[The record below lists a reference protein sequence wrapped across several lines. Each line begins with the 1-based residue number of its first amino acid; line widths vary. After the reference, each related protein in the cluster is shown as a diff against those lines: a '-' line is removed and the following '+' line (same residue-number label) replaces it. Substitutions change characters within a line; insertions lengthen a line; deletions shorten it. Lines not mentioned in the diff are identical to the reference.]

1 MKKSNRE
8 LNIFSMSTLDLFA
21 SAMGAFILIT
31 LVLFPYVLN
40 TGDSENQVTDEQ
52 VAQVKAQFEEQVAQ
66 LKAQFEE
73 RVAEA
78 KAQLEKQEA
87 QVKAQP
93 KEEQPPVPSTDNS
106 DERVEEVKALFEGQI
121 EAMEDQVDALQY
133 VIDSI
138 PVLLGI
144 KTQATKFVFVVDMS
158 GSLNLTDPMYRGKY
172 PDGLDHRQSMIVSV
186 ESMLTGFKTAIEL
199 VMIGFHIPDGYN
211 VRLHYWPT
219 NRTYFSVKN
228 ARNRDRVVSAIKKW
242 MDLVYG
248 GTPTLEALKEALA
261 LNPEEIILL
270 TDGQPDDD
278 WRSVVNTITSLN
290 TQKIPIHAVA
300 VGDYVSHRD
309 LIDFLIELTKRNNG
323 SLVAA
328 KPS

>member
-40 TGDSENQVTDEQ
+40 TGDSEGQVTDEQ
-52 VAQVKAQFEEQVAQ
+52 VAQLKAQFEEQVAQ
-66 LKAQFEE
+66 LKTQFEE
-73 RVAEA
+73 RVAQA

-87 QVKAQP
+87 QLKAQLE
-93 KEEQPPVPSTDNS
+93 KQVEEPQPPVPITDNS

-144 KTQATKFVFVVDMS
+144 KTNATKFVFVVDMS

-172 PDGLDHRQSMIVSV
+172 PRR
-186 ESMLTGFKTAIEL
+186 TGSSPIYDRISRVDAH
-199 VMIGFHIPDGYN
+199 GFQD
-211 VRLHYWPT
+211 
-219 NRTYFSVKN
+219 
-228 ARNRDRVVSAIKKW
+228 RNRIGYDRF
-242 MDLVYG
+242 
-248 GTPTLEALKEALA
+248 
-261 LNPEEIILL
+261 
-270 TDGQPDDD
+270 
-278 WRSVVNTITSLN
+278 
-290 TQKIPIHAVA
+290 
-300 VGDYVSHRD
+300 SHS
-309 LIDFLIELTKRNNG
+309 G
-323 SLVAA
+323 WV
-328 KPS
+328 

>member
-1 MKKSNRE
+1 MKKSSRE

-31 LVLFPYVLN
+31 LVLFPYVLKI
-40 TGDSENQVTDEQ
+40 GDSEDQ
-52 VAQVKAQFEEQVAQ
+52 VAQVKAQFEEQVAEI
-66 LKAQFEE
+66 KAQFEE
-73 RVAEA
+73 RVAKA
-78 KAQLEKQEA
+78 KAQLEEQQLPVPNTGDSEERVA
-87 QVKAQP
+87 QVKAQ
-93 KEEQPPVPSTDNS
+93 
-106 DERVEEVKALFEGQI
+106 FEGQI
-121 EAMEDQVDALQY
+121 EAMEDQVEALQH

-186 ESMLTGFKTAIEL
+186 QTMLTGFKTAIEL
-199 VMIGFHIPDGYN
+199 VMIGFHVPDGYN

-219 NRTYFSVKN
+219 DRTYFRVKN
-228 ARNRDRVVSAIKKW
+228 IRNRDRVMSEIKKW

-248 GTPTLEALKEALA
+248 GTPTLEALKAALA

-278 WRSVVNTITSLN
+278 WRSVVNTITRLN
-290 TQKIPIHAVA
+290 TQKIPIHAIA
-300 VGDYVSHRD
+300 VGDYVAHRD
-309 LIDFLIELTKRNNG
+309 LIDFLVELTKRNGG

-328 KPS
+328 KPG

>member
-40 TGDSENQVTDEQ
+40 TGDSEEQVTDEQ
-52 VAQVKAQFEEQVAQ
+52 VVQVKAQFEEQVAQ

-87 QVKAQP
+87 QVKAQLE
-93 KEEQPPVPSTDNS
+93 KQVEEPQPPVPSIDNS

-138 PVLLGI
+138 PFYWVLRQ
-144 KTQATKFVFVVDMS
+144 TRR
-158 GSLNLTDPMYRGKY
+158 NLY
-172 PDGLDHRQSMIVSV
+172 SSWIC
-186 ESMLTGFKTAIEL
+186 
-199 VMIGFHIPDGYN
+199 
-211 VRLHYWPT
+211 
-219 NRTYFSVKN
+219 
-228 ARNRDRVVSAIKKW
+228 
-242 MDLVYG
+242 
-248 GTPTLEALKEALA
+248 LE
-261 LNPEEIILL
+261 
-270 TDGQPDDD
+270 
-278 WRSVVNTITSLN
+278 V
-290 TQKIPIHAVA
+290 
-300 VGDYVSHRD
+300 
-309 LIDFLIELTKRNNG
+309 
-323 SLVAA
+323 
-328 KPS
+328 